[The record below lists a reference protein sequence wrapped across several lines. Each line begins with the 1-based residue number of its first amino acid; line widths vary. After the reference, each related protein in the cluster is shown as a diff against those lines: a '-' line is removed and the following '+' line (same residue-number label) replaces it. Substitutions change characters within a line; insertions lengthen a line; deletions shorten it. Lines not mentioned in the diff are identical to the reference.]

1 MLLRVLGAKP
11 GWFLGLRVSW
21 VGDTVKRLQWDLPI
35 SPGPGGPPSS
45 TQWVLRPGMCGWWAW
60 ESQGR
65 LLLSENDCPRDPWWA
80 SWMLSGPCDS
90 DDTRAAAFEWVQVH
104 GGAWCFPAWPW
115 RKLGGLASGEDRSQ
129 DTRQPSKCGGCC
141 SPRQWCQAPGDV
153 SIGGAAWLSRRRHV
167 HGHLRDTRMRKLNY
181 LRAAA

>member
-1 MLLRVLGAKP
+1 MTSPEMEPSGSTRDCVAKSIGGKTRLVP
-11 GWFLGLRVSW
+11 WPQGFLGRGHSEEATVGSAHQSW
-21 VGDTVKRLQWDLPI
+21 ARRASKQ
-35 SPGPGGPPSS
+35 
-45 TQWVLRPGMCGWWAW
+45 PGMRGWWAW

-80 SWMLSGPCDS
+80 SWMPSGPCDS

-104 GGAWCFPAWPW
+104 GRAWCFSAWPW

-153 SIGGAAWLSRRRHV
+153 SIGAGGDMFTGIYETPA
-167 HGHLRDTRMRKLNY
+167 
-181 LRAAA
+181 